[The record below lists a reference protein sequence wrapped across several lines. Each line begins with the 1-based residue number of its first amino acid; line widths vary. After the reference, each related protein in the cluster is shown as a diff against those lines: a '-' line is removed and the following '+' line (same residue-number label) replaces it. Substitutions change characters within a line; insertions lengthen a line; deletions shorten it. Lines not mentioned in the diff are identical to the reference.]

1 MIDEEVFFEVK
12 ESLGLI
18 TLNRPKA
25 LNALTLS
32 MVRKIHPKL
41 KEWENDS
48 SIKYVLIKAQGEKAF
63 CAGGDIR
70 ALHDWGKN
78 NEDEAIGF
86 YREEYTLNQYIKRY
100 PKPYISL
107 VNGIVM
113 GGGVGLSV
121 HGSHRIAGENYSFAM
136 PETGIGLFPDV
147 GGSFFL
153 SRLKYE
159 AGTYLALTG
168 SRIKAA
174 DAIFLQTATNF
185 VKSENFSS
193 IINDLSKGERDPG
206 DIITSYSSSPD
217 EKSEFEMISDFSLKN
232 FKGNT
237 IEEIIDNLKNNNSDL
252 ATKIL
257 SIIGTKSP
265 TSLKVAL
272 RSLQLG
278 RKNSFEDCMKME
290 FRMVNKVMNDHDF
303 YEGVRALIIDKDNKP
318 SWSPKSI
325 EDVEDDFV
333 DEFFHSLT
341 ENELKFN

>member
-1 MIDEEVFFEVK
+1 MTDEEVFFEVK
-12 ESLGLI
+12 GTLGLI

-32 MVRKIHPKL
+32 MVREIHPQL
-41 KEWENDS
+41 KKWENDS
-48 SIKYVLIKAQGEKAF
+48 SVKNILIKAEGEKAF

-78 NEDEAIGF
+78 NDEEAVGF
-86 YREEYTLNQYIKRY
+86 YREEYILNQYIKRY

-153 SRLKYE
+153 PRLSFE

-168 SRIKAA
+168 NRIKAA
-174 DAIFLQTATNF
+174 DAIFLGTATNF
-185 VKSENFSS
+185 IKSENFSNL
-193 IINDLSKGERDPG
+193 INDLSKEENDP
-206 DIITSYSSSPD
+206 
-217 EKSEFEMISDFSLKN
+217 K
-232 FKGNT
+232 
-237 IEEIIDNLKNNNSDL
+237 EIIDKYSVEPGESEFREISQFCNKIFKADTVEKIIENLTEENSDL
-252 ATKIL
+252 SKKIL
-257 SIIGTKSP
+257 SIIDQKSP

-272 RSLQLG
+272 KSLRLG
-278 RKNSFEDCMKME
+278 KNISFEECMQME

-303 YEGVRALIIDKDNKP
+303 YEGVRALIIDKDNNTSWKP
-318 SWSPKSI
+318 SNI
-325 EDVEDDFV
+325 YEVEENFV
-333 DEFFHSLT
+333 DKFFSSLDDD
-341 ENELKFN
+341 LKFN

>member
-32 MVRKIHPKL
+32 MVRKIHSKL

-48 SIKYVLIKAQGEKAF
+48 SIKYVLIKAQGERAF

-278 RKNSFEDCMKME
+278 KKNSFEDCMKME

-325 EDVEDDFV
+325 EDVEDSFV